1 MGLDR
6 DATHGTA
13 RDATGDAATGDSTGG
28 AVGDTVRRLRDGM
41 GRGVLSFPLTSFH
54 DDGSLDPDGFRAHV
68 AAQIAT
74 APGALFPACGTGEFF
89 SLDEDEYRQTV
100 TIAVEEAA
108 GRLPVVAGVGYG
120 WAQAARFARIAE
132 QAGADALLV
141 LPHYLVAAPQDGLV
155 AQLEQIAARTR
166 LPLIAYQ
173 RGQVAFSAASLRH
186 IVRIPNVIGLKDGH
200 SDLDRLQRLTLAAPE
215 DFLFF
220 NGAATAEIQARAY
233 ATVGVP
239 AYSSAVHA
247 FAPEIA
253 NAFFAALHDGDGTDG
268 RDGGGRRGDEGDK
281 TVQRLLRDF
290 YVPFVELRDRVPG
303 YAVSLVK
310 AAARLRGRPVG
321 PVRAPLTEPSPADL
335 ADLATLLTTGLDLV
349 GAAL

>member
-1 MGLDR
+1 MTKVSLDTDR
-6 DATHGTA
+6 V
-13 RDATGDAATGDSTGG
+13 SL
-28 AVGDTVRRLRDGM
+28 DTDTTRRLRDGM
-41 GRGVLSFPLTSFH
+41 AHGVLSFPLTSFRE
-54 DDGSLDPDGFRAHV
+54 DGSLDPDGFRAHV
-68 AAQIAT
+68 AAQAAT
-74 APGALFPACGTGEFF
+74 EPGAVFPACGTGEFF
-89 SLDEDEYRQTV
+89 SLDEDEYRQV
-100 TIAVEEAA
+100 VSIAVEETG
-108 GRLPVVAGVGYG
+108 GRVPVVAGIGYG

-132 QAGADALLV
+132 EAGADALLV

-155 AQLEQIAARTR
+155 AQLERIAARTR

-173 RGQVAFSAASLRH
+173 RGQVAFTADSLRR
-186 IVRIPNVIGLKDGH
+186 IARIPNVIGLKDGH

-215 DFLFF
+215 SFLFF

-233 ATVGVP
+233 AAVGVP

-253 NAFFAALHDGDGTDG
+253 NAFFAALQGGEHGTV
-268 RDGGGRRGDEGDK
+268 DK
-281 TVQRLLRDF
+281 LLRDF
-290 YVPFVELRDRVPG
+290 YVPLVELRDRMPG

-321 PVRAPLTEPSPADL
+321 PVRAPLADPSAGDL
-335 ADLATLLTTGLDLV
+335 ADLRALLATGLDLV

>member
-1 MGLDR
+1 MSL
-6 DATHGTA
+6 ATDTA
-13 RDATGDAATGDSTGG
+13 
-28 AVGDTVRRLRDGM
+28 RRLRDGM
-41 GRGVLSFPLTSFH
+41 AHGVLSFPLTSFH

-74 APGALFPACGTGEFF
+74 GPGAVFPACGTGEFF
-89 SLDEDEYRQTV
+89 SLDEDEYRRVV
-100 TIAVEEAA
+100 TITVEEAG
-108 GRLPVVAGVGYG
+108 GRLPVVAGIGYG
-120 WAQAARFARIAE
+120 WAQAARFARIAQE
-132 QAGADALLV
+132 AGADALLV

-155 AQLEQIAARTR
+155 AQVEQIAARTR

-173 RGQVAFSAASLRH
+173 RGQVAFTAASLR
-186 IVRIPNVIGLKDGH
+186 RLAQIPTVIGLKDGH

-253 NAFFAALHDGDGTDG
+253 NAFFTALSHGDDS
-268 RDGGGRRGDEGDK
+268 
-281 TVQRLLRDF
+281 TVQKLLRDF
-290 YVPFVELRDRVPG
+290 YVPLVDLRDRVPG

-321 PVRAPLTEPSPADL
+321 PVRAPLTDPSAADL
-335 ADLATLLTTGLDLV
+335 VELRKLLAAGLDLV
-349 GAAL
+349 GATL

>member
-1 MGLDR
+1 MSGSS
-6 DATHGTA
+6 GT
-13 RDATGDAATGDSTGG
+13 
-28 AVGDTVRRLRDGM
+28 DTETVVRRLRSGTA
-41 GRGVLSFPLTSFH
+41 GGVLSFPLTSFH

-74 APGALFPACGTGEFF
+74 EPGAVFPACGTGEFF
-89 SLDEDEYRQTV
+89 SLDEDEYRQVVTTTV
-100 TIAVEEAA
+100 AEAA
-108 GRLPVVAGVGYG
+108 GRVPVVAGIGYG
-120 WAQAARFARIAE
+120 WAQAVRFARIAE
-132 QAGADALLV
+132 EAGADALLV
-141 LPHYLVAAPQDGLV
+141 LPHYLVAAPQQGLV

-173 RGQVAFSAASLRH
+173 RGQVAFTADSLRR
-186 IVRIPNVIGLKDGH
+186 IARIPNVIGLKDGH

-215 DFLFF
+215 GFLFF
-220 NGAATAEIQARAY
+220 NGASTAEIQARAY

-253 NAFFAALHDGDGTDG
+253 NAFFGALQGGD
-268 RDGGGRRGDEGDK
+268 DK
-281 TVQRLLRDF
+281 TVERLLRYF
-290 YVPFVELRDRVPG
+290 YVPLVELRDRVPG

-321 PVRAPLTEPSPADL
+321 PVRAPLTDPSAADL
-335 ADLATLLTTGLDLV
+335 ADLKTLLATGLDLV
-349 GAAL
+349 GATL

>member
-1 MGLDR
+1 MTLHPD
-6 DATHGTA
+6 TA
-13 RDATGDAATGDSTGG
+13 
-28 AVGDTVRRLRDGM
+28 RRLRDGM
-41 GRGVLSFPLTSFH
+41 AGGVLSFPLTSFH
-54 DDGSLDPDGFRAHV
+54 QDGSLDPDGFRTHV

-74 APGALFPACGTGEFF
+74 APGAVFPACGTGEFF
-89 SLDEDEYRQTV
+89 SLDEDEYRQVV
-100 TIAVEEAA
+100 TITVEEAA
-108 GRLPVVAGVGYG
+108 GRVPVVAGIGYG

-132 QAGADALLV
+132 DAGADALLV

-173 RGQVAFSAASLRH
+173 RGQVAFGVGAFR
-186 IVRIPNVIGLKDGH
+186 RITEIPGVIGLKDGH

-215 DFLFF
+215 GFLFF

-253 NAFFAALHDGDGTDG
+253 NAFFTALHAGD
-268 RDGGGRRGDEGDK
+268 DK
-281 TVQRLLRDF
+281 TTDRLLRDF
-290 YVPFVELRDRVPG
+290 YVPLVELRDRVPG

-321 PVRAPLTEPSPADL
+321 PVRAPLTDPSAADL
-335 ADLATLLTTGLDLV
+335 ADLKAVLTTGLDLV

>member
-1 MGLDR
+1 MSLDR
-6 DATHGTA
+6 E
-13 RDATGDAATGDSTGG
+13 
-28 AVGDTVRRLRDGM
+28 TVRRLRDGM
-41 GRGVLSFPLTSFH
+41 TQGVLSFPLTSFH
-54 DDGSLDPDGFRAHV
+54 DDGSLDPDGFRTHV
-68 AAQIAT
+68 ADRIAT
-74 APGALFPACGTGEFF
+74 APGAVFPACGTGEFF
-89 SLDEDEYRQTV
+89 SLDEDEYRQVV
-100 TIAVEEAA
+100 TIAVEEAG

-132 QAGADALLV
+132 EAGADALLV

-155 AQLEQIAARTR
+155 AQLEQLAARTR

-173 RGQVAFSAASLRH
+173 RGQVAFTAASLRR
-186 IVRIPNVIGLKDGH
+186 VAAIPGVIGLKDGH
-200 SDLDRLQRLTLAAPE
+200 SDLDRLQRLTLAAP
-215 DFLFF
+215 DGFLFF

-253 NAFFAALHDGDGTDG
+253 NAFFGALRDGD
-268 RDGGGRRGDEGDK
+268 DK
-281 TVQRLLRDF
+281 AVDRLLRDF
-290 YVPFVELRDRVPG
+290 YVPLVELRDRVPG

-321 PVRAPLTEPSPADL
+321 PVRAPLTDPSPTDL
-335 ADLATLLTTGLDLV
+335 ADLRTLLSTGLDLV

>member
-1 MGLDR
+1 M
-6 DATHGTA
+6 AN
-13 RDATGDAATGDSTGG
+13 
-28 AVGDTVRRLRDGM
+28 
-41 GRGVLSFPLTSFH
+41 GVLSFPLTAFH
-54 DDGSLDPDGFRAHV
+54 QDGSLDPDGFRAYV
-68 AAQIAT
+68 AAQLAT
-74 APGALFPACGTGEFF
+74 APGAVFPACGTGEFF
-89 SLDEDEYRQTV
+89 SLDEEEYRRVVAV
-100 TIAVEEAA
+100 TVEESA
-108 GRLPVVAGVGYG
+108 GRVPVVAGTGYG

-132 QAGADALLV
+132 EAGADALLV

-155 AQLEQIAARTR
+155 AQLAAISARTR
-166 LPLIAYQ
+166 LPLITYQ
-173 RGQVAFSAASLRH
+173 RGQVAYTADSLR
-186 IVRIPNVIGLKDGH
+186 RIAALPNVIGLKDGH

-253 NAFFAALHDGDGTDG
+253 NAYFAAL
-268 RDGGGRRGDEGDK
+268 REGDEG
-281 TVQRLLRDF
+281 TLGTLLRDF

-321 PVRAPLTEPSPADL
+321 PVRAPLTDPSDSDL
-335 ADLATLLTTGLDLV
+335 ADLRTLLTTGLDLV

>member
-1 MGLDR
+1 M
-6 DATHGTA
+6 AQ
-13 RDATGDAATGDSTGG
+13 
-28 AVGDTVRRLRDGM
+28 
-41 GRGVLSFPLTSFH
+41 GVLSFPLTSFH

-74 APGALFPACGTGEFF
+74 APGAVFPACGTGEFF
-89 SLDEDEYRQTV
+89 SLDEDEYRQVV
-100 TIAVEEAA
+100 TITVEEAA
-108 GRLPVVAGVGYG
+108 GRVPVVAGVGYG
-120 WAQAARFARIAE
+120 WAQAVRFARIAE
-132 QAGADALLV
+132 EAGADALLV

-173 RGQVAFSAASLRH
+173 RGQVAFTAASLR
-186 IVRIPNVIGLKDGH
+186 RIAALPTLIGLKDGH

-253 NAFFAALHDGDGTDG
+253 NAFFGALQGGD
-268 RDGGGRRGDEGDK
+268 DK
-281 TVQRLLRDF
+281 TVERLLRDF
-290 YVPFVELRDRVPG
+290 YVPLVELRDRVPG

-321 PVRAPLTEPSPADL
+321 PVRAPLTDPSPADL
-335 ADLATLLTTGLDLV
+335 ADLTTLLATGLDLV

>member
-1 MGLDR
+1 MN
-6 DATHGTA
+6 A
-13 RDATGDAATGDSTGG
+13 
-28 AVGDTVRRLRDGM
+28 DTETVVRRLRDGM
-41 GRGVLSFPLTSFH
+41 AGGVLSFPLTSFH
-54 DDGSLDPDGFRAHV
+54 DDGSLDPAGFRTHV

-74 APGALFPACGTGEFF
+74 APGAVFPACGTGEFF
-89 SLDEDEYRQTV
+89 SLDEDEYRTV
-100 TIAVEEAA
+100 VALAVEEAA
-108 GRLPVVAGVGYG
+108 GRVPVVAGVGYG
-120 WAQAARFARIAE
+120 WAQAARFARVAE
-132 QAGADALLV
+132 EAGADALLV

-155 AQLEQIAARTR
+155 AQLEQLAARTR

-173 RGQVAFSAASLRH
+173 RGQVAFTASSLR
-186 IVRIPNVIGLKDGH
+186 RIAAIPGVIGLKDGH

-215 DFLFF
+215 GFLFF
-220 NGAATAEIQARAY
+220 NGASTAEIQARAY

-253 NAFFAALHDGDGTDG
+253 NAFFAALQDGD
-268 RDGGGRRGDEGDK
+268 DK
-281 TVQRLLRDF
+281 TVERLLRDF

-321 PVRAPLTEPSPADL
+321 PVRAPLTDPSAADL
-335 ADLATLLTTGLDLV
+335 ADLTVLLATGLDLV

>member
-1 MGLDR
+1 MAQVNGE
-6 DATHGTA
+6 TET
-13 RDATGDAATGDSTGG
+13 
-28 AVGDTVRRLRDGM
+28 VVRRLRDGM
-41 GRGVLSFPLTSFH
+41 AGGVLSFPLTSFH

-68 AAQIAT
+68 AAQTAT
-74 APGALFPACGTGEFF
+74 GPGAIFPACGTGEFF
-89 SLDEDEYRQTV
+89 SLDEDEYRQVV

-108 GRLPVVAGVGYG
+108 GRVPVVAGVGYG

-132 QAGADALLV
+132 EAGADALLV

-155 AQLEQIAARTR
+155 AQLEQLAARTR

-173 RGQVAFSAASLRH
+173 RGQVAFTASSLK
-186 IVRIPNVIGLKDGH
+186 RIADIPGVIGLKDGH

-215 DFLFF
+215 GFLFF
-220 NGAATAEIQARAY
+220 NGASTAEIQARAY

-253 NAFFAALHDGDGTDG
+253 NAFFAALRDGD
-268 RDGGGRRGDEGDK
+268 DK
-281 TVQRLLRDF
+281 TVEKLLREF

-321 PVRAPLTEPSPADL
+321 PVRAPLTDPTAADL
-335 ADLATLLTTGLDLV
+335 ADLTALLTTGLDLV

>member
-1 MGLDR
+1 MGR
-6 DATHGTA
+6 VSGETDA
-13 RDATGDAATGDSTGG
+13 
-28 AVGDTVRRLRDGM
+28 VVRRLRDGM
-41 GRGVLSFPLTSFH
+41 AGGVLSFPLTSFH
-54 DDGSLDPDGFRAHV
+54 DDGSLDPDGFRTHV
-68 AAQIAT
+68 AERIA
-74 APGALFPACGTGEFF
+74 AGPGAVFPACGTGEFF
-89 SLDEDEYRQTV
+89 SLDEDEYRQVV
-100 TIAVEEAA
+100 TITVEEAA
-108 GRLPVVAGVGYG
+108 GRVPVVAGVGYG

-132 QAGADALLV
+132 MAGADALLV

-155 AQLEQIAARTR
+155 AQLEQLAARTR

-173 RGQVAFSAASLRH
+173 RGQVAFTASSLKR
-186 IVRIPNVIGLKDGH
+186 IARIPGVIGLKDGH

-215 DFLFF
+215 GFLFF

-253 NAFFAALHDGDGTDG
+253 NAFFTALRDGD
-268 RDGGGRRGDEGDK
+268 DK
-281 TVQRLLRDF
+281 TVEKLLREF
-290 YVPFVELRDRVPG
+290 YVPLVELRDRVPG

-310 AAARLRGRPVG
+310 SAARLRGCPVG
-321 PVRAPLTEPSPADL
+321 PVRAPLTDPSATDL
-335 ADLATLLTTGLDLV
+335 TELTALLTAGLDLV

>member
-1 MGLDR
+1 MTLES
-6 DATHGTA
+6 DAT
-13 RDATGDAATGDSTGG
+13 DAP
-28 AVGDTVRRLRDGM
+28 VRDTVRRLRDGM
-41 GRGVLSFPLTSFH
+41 TRGVLSFPLTSFH

-89 SLDEDEYRQTV
+89 SLDEDEYREAV

-108 GRLPVVAGVGYG
+108 GRLPVVAGIGYG

-173 RGQVAFSAASLRH
+173 RGQVAFTAASLKR
-186 IVRIPNVIGLKDGH
+186 VARIPTVIGLKDGH

-253 NAFFAALHDGDGTDG
+253 NAFFTALRDGDGPD
-268 RDGGGRRGDEGDK
+268 DK
-281 TVQRLLRDF
+281 TTQRLLRDF

-335 ADLATLLTTGLDLV
+335 ATLTTLLNTGLDLV

>member
-1 MGLDR
+1 MSPD
-6 DATHGTA
+6 TGT
-13 RDATGDAATGDSTGG
+13 DAADV
-28 AVGDTVRRLRDGM
+28 ARRLRDGM
-41 GRGVLSFPLTSFH
+41 ADGVLSFPLTSFH
-54 DDGSLDPDGFRAHV
+54 EDGTLDPDGFRRYV
-68 AAQIAT
+68 AAQLAT
-74 APGALFPACGTGEFF
+74 APGAVFPACGTGEFHA
-89 SLDEDEYRQTV
+89 LDEDEYRQVV
-100 TIAVEEAA
+100 TITVEEAA
-108 GRLPVVAGVGYG
+108 GRLPVVAGAGYG
-120 WAQAARFARIAE
+120 WAQAARFARVAE
-132 QAGADALLV
+132 EAGADALLV
-141 LPHYLVAAPQDGLV
+141 LPHYLVAAPQDGLA
-155 AQLEQIAARTR
+155 AQLEHLAARTR

-173 RGQVAFSAASLRH
+173 RGQVAYTAETLR
-186 IVRIPNVIGLKDGH
+186 RIARVPGVIGLKDGH

-253 NAFFAALHDGDGTDG
+253 NAFFTALRDGDTGTV
-268 RDGGGRRGDEGDK
+268 EK
-281 TVQRLLRDF
+281 LLRGF
-290 YVPFVELRDRVPG
+290 YVPLVELRDRVPG

-321 PVRAPLTEPSPADL
+321 PVRAPLTDPSPADL
-335 ADLATLLTTGLDLV
+335 ADLKTLLTTGLNLV

>member
-1 MGLDR
+1 VN
-6 DATHGTA
+6 A
-13 RDATGDAATGDSTGG
+13 
-28 AVGDTVRRLRDGM
+28 DTETVVRRLRDGM
-41 GRGVLSFPLTSFH
+41 AGGVLSFPLTSFH
-54 DDGSLDPDGFRAHV
+54 DDGSLDPAGFRTHV

-74 APGALFPACGTGEFF
+74 APGAVFPACGTGEFF
-89 SLDEDEYRQTV
+89 SLDEDEYRQVV
-100 TIAVEEAA
+100 TITVQEAA
-108 GRLPVVAGVGYG
+108 GRVPVVAGVGYG

-132 QAGADALLV
+132 EAGADALLV

-155 AQLEQIAARTR
+155 AQLEQLAARTR

-173 RGQVAFSAASLRH
+173 RGQVAFTTSSLRR
-186 IVRIPNVIGLKDGH
+186 IARIPGVIGLKDGH

-215 DFLFF
+215 GFLFF
-220 NGAATAEIQARAY
+220 NGASTAEIQARAY

-253 NAFFAALHDGDGTDG
+253 NAFFTALRDGD
-268 RDGGGRRGDEGDK
+268 DK
-281 TVQRLLRDF
+281 TVEKLLRDF

-321 PVRAPLTEPSPADL
+321 PVRAPLTDPTAPDL
-335 ADLATLLTTGLDLV
+335 ADLTALLATGLDLV

>member
-1 MGLDR
+1 VTGE
-6 DATHGTA
+6 AETA
-13 RDATGDAATGDSTGG
+13 A
-28 AVGDTVRRLRDGM
+28 RRLRDGM
-41 GRGVLSFPLTSFH
+41 ARGVLSFPLTSFH
-54 DDGSLDPDGFRAHV
+54 ENGSLDPQGLRAHV
-68 AAQIAT
+68 AAQLAT
-74 APGALFPACGTGEFF
+74 APGAVFPACGTGEFF
-89 SLDEDEYRQTV
+89 SLDEDEYRQVVTV
-100 TIAVEEAA
+100 AVEEA
-108 GRLPVVAGVGYG
+108 GGHVPVVAGVGYG

-141 LPHYLVAAPQDGLV
+141 LPHYLVTAPQEGLV

-173 RGQVAFSAASLRH
+173 RGQVAFTAESLRR
-186 IVRIPNVIGLKDGH
+186 IARIPHVIGLKDGH

-215 DFLFF
+215 GFLFF
-220 NGAATAEIQARAY
+220 NGASTAEIQARAY

-253 NAFFAALHDGDGTDG
+253 NAFFTALHKEEAATV
-268 RDGGGRRGDEGDK
+268 DK
-281 TVQRLLRDF
+281 LLREF

-321 PVRAPLTEPSPADL
+321 PVRAPLTDPSPADL
-335 ADLATLLTTGLDLV
+335 ADLGALLTAGLDLV

>member
-1 MGLDR
+1 MAG
-6 DATHGTA
+6 
-13 RDATGDAATGDSTGG
+13 
-28 AVGDTVRRLRDGM
+28 
-41 GRGVLSFPLTSFH
+41 GVLSFPLTSFR
-54 DDGSLDPDGFRAHV
+54 DDGTLDPDGFRSYV
-68 AAQIAT
+68 AERLAAS
-74 APGALFPACGTGEFF
+74 PGAVFPACGTGEFF
-89 SLDEDEYRQTV
+89 SLDEDEYRQVV
-100 TIAVEEAA
+100 TLTVEEAA
-108 GRLPVVAGVGYG
+108 GRVPVVAGIGYG
-120 WAQAARFARIAE
+120 WAQAVRFARIAE
-132 QAGADALLV
+132 DAGADALLV

-173 RGQVAFSAASLRH
+173 RGQVAFTAESLKRVAAL
-186 IVRIPNVIGLKDGH
+186 PNVIGLKDGH

-253 NAFFAALHDGDGTDG
+253 GAFFAALRDGDHGTV
-268 RDGGGRRGDEGDK
+268 DK
-281 TVQRLLRDF
+281 LLRDF
-290 YVPFVELRDRVPG
+290 YVPLVELRDRVPG

-310 AAARLRGRPVG
+310 AAARLRGHPVG
-321 PVRAPLTEPSPADL
+321 PVRAPLTDPSDRDL
-335 ADLATLLTTGLDLV
+335 AELSSLLSAGLDLV
-349 GAAL
+349 GATL